1 MTAVQFVPLDT
12 WFFRDGTPFTAQT
25 APQEDVG
32 SLFPPYP
39 PTLVGALRAALARAN
54 GWDGAGRWSP
64 ELCDVLGDGPE
75 DLGALSFGGPFLLR
89 DGQPLFRAP
98 RHLLGGNR
106 EEGWRP
112 AGFLRPGSPVACD
125 LGQVRLPEFPDVG
138 GDAGTLKTADDV
150 WITALGMH
158 AVLRGQLPGTDDV
171 VSSRTLWSPEFRI
184 GLERDKA
191 VRTAKDGKLYS
202 SRHVR
207 PGRAISLGMR
217 VSGLPEEWTPRALS
231 ELAPLGGESRVAE
244 LTPWSGDLH
253 LAPPL
258 DLITRMRR
266 VALIAVS
273 PLDLEPEV
281 CRGQQAVPG
290 LAGVRVASA
299 CLERPQ
305 RVGGWDSLGRRPL
318 AVRSVLPPGSV
329 LFCDIVDLKRFK
341 APVAPG
347 NGTAQVGSRQKWGFG
362 LAALGVWPDED
373 RKVAERSQ

>member
-1 MTAVQFVPLDT
+1 MIAVQFVPLDT
-12 WFFRDGTPFTAQT
+12 WFFRDGTPFTAQS

-54 GWDGAGRWSP
+54 GWDEAGRWPP
-64 ELCDVLGDGPE
+64 ELCEVLGDGPE
-75 DLGALSFGGPFLLR
+75 DLGVLSFAGPFLLR
-89 DGQPLFRAP
+89 DGQPLFQAP
-98 RHLLGGNR
+98 RHLLGASR
-106 EEGWRP
+106 ECGWRP

-125 LGQVRLPEFPDVG
+125 LGHVPLPEFPDAV

-150 WITALGMH
+150 WLTALGMN

-171 VSSRTLWSPEFRI
+171 VSSRSLWTPEHRI
-184 GLERDKA
+184 GLKRDKA
-191 VRTAKDGKLYS
+191 VRAAKEGMLYS

-207 PGRAISLGMR
+207 PGRAISLGVR

-258 DLITRMRR
+258 DLITRTRR
-266 VALIAVS
+266 VSLIAVS
-273 PLDLEPEV
+273 PLDLETET
-281 CRGQQAVPG
+281 CRGQQSVPG
-290 LAGVRVASA
+290 LGEVRVVSA
-299 CLERPQ
+299 CLARPQ

-329 LFCDIVDLKRFK
+329 LYCEIVDLEGFES
-341 APVAPG
+341 AVAFG
-347 NGTAQVGSRQKWGFG
+347 NGTAQVGSRQEWGFG

-373 RKVAERSQ
+373 QSVAERAP